1 MTKKLVSFGVDKV
14 SIFQGTTHGGGALHG
29 KPHKFC
35 GAIYKTFIFNFEFG
49 RFALTTMFMALND
62 TLNFKS

>member
-1 MTKKLVSFGVDKV
+1 LYWFYSANSKELC
-14 SIFQGTTHGGGALHG
+14 TTHGGGALHG

-35 GAIYKTFIFNFEFG
+35 GAIYKTFIFNFEVG
-49 RFALTTMFMALND
+49 RFALTTMFIALND